1 MLERIAQLQNRE
13 VLMGESLDLWR
24 CMIFKRRSMNTI
36 ILSGYR
42 KYYWRQKPRI
52 AWLKGVDLNSNFFH
66 IVTISHRR
74 ENRVLTITVKDD
86 GVAETKSE
94 VKDIFVR
101 YFKARWYVNAPMV
114 NGGSP
119 HFKISSLTIRL
130 DISLD
135 LSLETRLWMR
145 LKSYLCTRHH
155 GLSDMFYKA
164 YWNMCVKIFVM

>member
-1 MLERIAQLQNRE
+1 MYDLQAAVNE
-13 VLMGESLDLWR
+13 Y
-24 CMIFKRRSMNTI
+24 NHTI
-36 ILSGYR
+36 GLQEIL
-42 KYYWRQKPRI
+42 WRQKPRI
-52 AWLKGVDLNSNFFH
+52 AWLKGVNLNSNFFH

-74 ENRVLTITVKDD
+74 ENRVLTITAEDD

-119 HFKISSLTIRL
+119 HFKIISLTIRL

-145 LKSYLCTRHH
+145 LKSYLCTRHQD
-155 GLSDMFYKA
+155 LMA
-164 YWNMCVKIFVM
+164 YQTCSTRLIGICA